1 MSFLRRSFQQ
11 INFELRERFC
21 EEKSERTQ
29 EGRGGEGRGA
39 LVFLSTTLHKCMTW
53 CGSLRS
59 KCKKKTTPRSDDS
72 SL

>member
-21 EEKSERTQ
+21 EEKVR
-29 EGRGGEGRGA
+29 GLRRGGGGRGA
-39 LVFLSTTLHKCMTW
+39 LVLLSTTLHKCMTW

-59 KCKKKTTPRSDDS
+59 KCKKTTPRSDDS
-72 SL
+72 SP